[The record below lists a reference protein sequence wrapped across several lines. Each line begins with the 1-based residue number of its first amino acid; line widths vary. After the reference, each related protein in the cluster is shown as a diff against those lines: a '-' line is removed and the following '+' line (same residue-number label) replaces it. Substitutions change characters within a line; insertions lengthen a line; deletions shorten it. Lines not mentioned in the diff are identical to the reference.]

1 MGAEIVDIW
10 SVVGTFVREN
20 GERSKCLVSGQE
32 VEKERIKYVSIK
44 RKGNR
49 AFLAKEKKND
59 YAVMSQSPKLE

>member
-1 MGAEIVDIW
+1 MGAEIVDIG

-44 RKGNR
+44 ERKTE
-49 AFLAKEKKND
+49 L
-59 YAVMSQSPKLE
+59 SWPKRRKTIML